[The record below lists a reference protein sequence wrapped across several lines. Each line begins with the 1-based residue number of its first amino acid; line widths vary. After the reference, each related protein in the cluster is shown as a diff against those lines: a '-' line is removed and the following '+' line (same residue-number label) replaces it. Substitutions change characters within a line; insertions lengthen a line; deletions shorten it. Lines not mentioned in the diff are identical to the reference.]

1 MGTLKFSDGIEF
13 ELSGPLRVEKRK
25 DGFYLVGEGTLCAI
39 KNEEEGLKLIEN
51 RKNPRLSKVLR

>member
-1 MGTLKFSDGIEF
+1 LSTLRFSDGIEF
-13 ELSGPLRVEKRK
+13 DLSGPLRIEERK

-51 RKNPRLSKVLR
+51 RKNPRYSKVLR